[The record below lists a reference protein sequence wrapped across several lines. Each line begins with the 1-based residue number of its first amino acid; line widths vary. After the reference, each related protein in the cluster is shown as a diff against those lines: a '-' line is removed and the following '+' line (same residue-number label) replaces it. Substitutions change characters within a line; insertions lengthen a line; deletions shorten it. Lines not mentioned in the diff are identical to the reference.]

1 MLLIWFI
8 LAGHAARQRPEAV
21 SGLGSAF
28 MIVCSCLV
36 ITDAEIEQAL
46 LEILSRPDA
55 PLPTPGVVYRHLAK
69 RMVCCGCSPLAVS
82 TIYRKI
88 DELAE
93 RGVICPYACANAQGR
108 LLKRASDTPAQRL
121 VELPPIK
128 PRRSEAAPID
138 PQGPALEP
146 V

>member
-1 MLLIWFI
+1 
-8 LAGHAARQRPEAV
+8 
-21 SGLGSAF
+21 
-28 MIVCSCLV
+28 MIVCSCLI
-36 ITDAEIEQAL
+36 ITDDQIEQAL
-46 LEILSRPDA
+46 LEILRCPDA

-93 RGVICPYACANAQGR
+93 RGVICPYACASAQGR
-108 LLKRASDTPAQRL
+108 LLKCASDTPAQRL
-121 VELPPIK
+121 IELPPIK
-128 PRRSEAAPID
+128 PRRIDIAPVD
-138 PQGPALEP
+138 PQGPALEA

>member
-1 MLLIWFI
+1 
-8 LAGHAARQRPEAV
+8 
-21 SGLGSAF
+21 

-55 PLPTPGVVYRHLAK
+55 PLPTPGIVYRHLAK

-93 RGVICPYACANAQGR
+93 RGVICPYACASAQGR
-108 LLKRASDTPAQRL
+108 LLKCASDTLAQRL
-121 VELPPIK
+121 IELHPRE
-128 PRRSEAAPID
+128 PRRIEGPAATS
-138 PQGPALEP
+138 QGTALEP
-146 V
+146 A